1 MERADDAQLIH
12 DILSGDDTAFS
23 TLVQKYQKGVHALVW
38 RKIGDFHHAE
48 EITQD
53 TFLRAY
59 QKLPTLK
66 NPHQFAGWLYV
77 IANRCCITWLRKQKP
92 AMQSLESTSVKEI
105 DRLNYQR
112 YVSEQ
117 LETAAIE
124 RRSTIVEK
132 LLEKLPESER
142 TVVTLH
148 YLGEMSTKEIGRFLG
163 VSVKTIHSRLYRARR
178 RLQGEEE
185 LLIREILGSVQF
197 PSNLMENI
205 MRHVADMTLSP
216 PSTTKPLLPWFA
228 LGAAIGL
235 IAILLAAG
243 NRYLIRFQKPYSFEA
258 ASEPTIIIIDAPIVL
273 DIDSKPDVRNQTG
286 QAASVSENS
295 STGSQTSETLLSSNT
310 QTDADKFAT
319 SQWIQTNQPY
329 GGKIY
334 DILVTSDKN
343 LYAAAP
349 TGIYRLAADATTW
362 TRINTDIPIA
372 KFRMPMAEHANTL
385 YIVSTDE
392 IFTSTNNGETWNVFC
407 PRPKGHPSG
416 LIITDGAQTHNS
428 HPSIVMY
435 LAIQNKGVFQS
446 TDAGTQW
453 NLLENGLVNANI
465 HAVTAIGNTVFAG
478 TNEGLYRLNSDT
490 WQQLPG
496 IPSESIYTLTGFGND
511 LYIATG
517 SDLFPMEQLGLKQKK
532 GEQIGLIGNSKSNRI
547 FHSTDLGA
555 TWTEII
561 PENASGFMSLALD
574 IVIYPNTG
582 EKLLPQ
588 GVVAVDENTFYR
600 ASPFGI
606 HRTTDA
612 GASLHPFM
620 NGIIGTTTIRDL
632 AAINN
637 RLYAR
642 TGTDLVQSNDG
653 GETWETVR
661 IDTVDPTLKTIEKL
675 SKFPN
680 FSLPSQLA
688 TAGNMLYGIAFESEH
703 LRVFHLSEDNDVLV
717 PVQGMPTFQ
726 REPLYI
732 ELKTKAKDAKQAHL
746 PNNPE
751 KLDETFNLIEKHS
764 ETGAFAT
771 SGHTFYLEHKRQL
784 FRWKLGDPEWTDT
797 GLIDTSEPY
806 NDELDTGFKLA
817 VSTDTVYVG
826 KRNGKLFQSLDSGK
840 NWRDITPSLPLR
852 FTRFNE
858 IVFVNAT
865 VYVATDKGVLTSQNR
880 EHWHVIAN
888 RVGERIV
895 IDKFAVDGTT
905 VYGTGDTGLYRSDM
919 HGKWKQISP
928 SVPDKITA
936 LVVSNDRL
944 YIATQQRG
952 MFHIPIEE
960 DVLSQK

>member
-12 DILSGDDTAFS
+12 DILSGDDSAFS

-92 AMQSLESTSVKEI
+92 AMQSLENTSVKEI

-132 LLEKLPESER
+132 LLKKLPESER

-163 VSVKTIHSRLYRARR
+163 VSVKTIHSRLYRARN
-178 RLQGEEE
+178 RLRGEEE
-185 LLIREILGSVQF
+185 ILIREILGSVQF

-205 MRHVADMTLSP
+205 MRHVADIKLTP

-228 LGAAIGL
+228 LGAAVGL
-235 IAILLAAG
+235 IAILLAAS
-243 NRYLIRFQKPYSFEA
+243 NRYLTHFQRPYSFD
-258 ASEPTIIIIDAPIVL
+258 ASSELTIEIIDAPIVL
-273 DIDSKPDVRNQTG
+273 DIDSKPDLRNQAGRDTPI
-286 QAASVSENS
+286 SENS
-295 STGSQTSETLLSSNT
+295 STGSQTSEILLPSNT
-310 QTDADKFAT
+310 QSDANQFST
-319 SQWIQTNQPY
+319 SQWTQTNRPY

-349 TGIYRLAADATTW
+349 TGIYRLDADTTVW

-385 YIVSTDE
+385 YIVSADD
-392 IFTSTNNGETWNVFC
+392 IFTSTDNGKTWNGFC
-407 PRPKGHPSG
+407 PRPKGHPAG
-416 LIITDGAQTHNS
+416 LIITDGTQTHNS
-428 HPSIVMY
+428 SPSIVMY

-465 HAVTAIGNTVFAG
+465 HAVTAIGNIVFAG
-478 TNEGLYRLNSDT
+478 TNEGVYRLNSDT

-496 IPSESIYTLTGFGND
+496 IPSESIYALTGFGSD

-517 SDLFPMEQLGLKQKK
+517 SDIFPTEQLWPKQKNV
-532 GEQIGLIGNSKSNRI
+532 GQIVLSGNPESNRI
-547 FHSTDLGA
+547 FHSIDLGT

-561 PENASGFMSLALD
+561 PENAFGFMSLGLD
-574 IVIYPNTG
+574 MVILPSTG
-582 EKLLPQ
+582 ERLLPQ

-612 GASLHPFM
+612 GESWNPFM
-620 NGIIGTTTIRDL
+620 NGIVETTTIRYL

-637 RLYAR
+637 RLYAL
-642 TGTDLVQSNDG
+642 TGKGFVQSDNG
-653 GETWETVR
+653 GETWETVQ
-661 IDTVDPTLKTIEKL
+661 IDPGDPTLKTIEKL
-675 SKFPN
+675 ATFLK

-688 TAGNMLYGIAFESEH
+688 IAGNMLYGIGFESEH
-703 LRVFHLSEDNDVLV
+703 LRVFHLSEDNNVLV

-726 REPLYI
+726 REPFYI
-732 ELKTKAKDAKQAHL
+732 ELKTKGNDAKQDHS
-746 PNNPE
+746 PNNSE
-751 KLDETFNLIEKHS
+751 KSDFNLINKYS
-764 ETGAFAT
+764 ETGGFAVRGHAF
-771 SGHTFYLEHKRQL
+771 YMEYKRRL
-784 FRWKLGDPEWTDT
+784 FRWKSGDTEWTDT

-806 NDELDTGFKLA
+806 NDGPDTGFKLA

-826 KRNGKLFQSLDSGK
+826 KRNGKLFQSLDGGN

-858 IVFVNAT
+858 ITFVDSA
-865 VYVATDKGVLTSQNR
+865 VYAATDKGVLTSQNGD
-880 EHWHVIAN
+880 HWHVIAN
-888 RVGERIV
+888 KIGERIV
-895 IDKFAVDGTT
+895 IDKFAVDGIT
-905 VYGTGDTGLYRSDM
+905 VYGAGDTGLYRLDTR
-919 HGKWKQISP
+919 GKWEQMLST
-928 SVPDKITA
+928 VPDTVTA
-936 LVVSNDRL
+936 LVVSNNRL
-944 YIATQQRG
+944 YIATQSRG
-952 MFHIPIEE
+952 MFYIP
-960 DVLSQK
+960 LAW

>member
-23 TLVQKYQKGVHALVW
+23 TLVEKYQKGVHALAW

-92 AMQSLESTSVKEI
+92 AMQSLENTSVKEI

-117 LETAAIE
+117 LETASIE
-124 RRSTIVEK
+124 RRSTIIEK

-163 VSVKTIHSRLYRARR
+163 VSVNTIHSRLYRARN
-178 RLQGEEE
+178 RLRSEEE
-185 LLIREILGSVQF
+185 LLIRETLGSVQF

-258 ASEPTIIIIDAPIVL
+258 SSELTIEIIDAPIVL
-273 DIDSKPDVRNQTG
+273 DIDSKPDLRSQTG
-286 QAASVSENS
+286 RDIPISENS
-295 STGSQTSETLLSSNT
+295 STGSQTSETLLPSNT
-310 QTDADKFAT
+310 QSDTDQFST
-319 SQWIQTNQPY
+319 SQWVQTNLPY

-349 TGIYRLAADATTW
+349 TGLYRLAADTTTW

-385 YIVSTDE
+385 YIVSADE
-392 IFTSTNNGETWNVFC
+392 IFTSTDNGETWNVFC
-407 PRPKGHPSG
+407 PRPKGYPAG

-428 HPSIVMY
+428 PPSIVMY
-435 LAIQNKGVFQS
+435 LAIQNRGVFQS

-478 TNEGLYRLNSDT
+478 TNDGLYRLNSDT

-496 IPSESIYTLTGFGND
+496 IPSESIYALTGFGNH

-517 SDLFPMEQLGLKQKK
+517 SDIFPTEQFGQKERNV
-532 GEQIGLIGNSKSNRI
+532 EQIVLSGNPESNRI
-547 FHSTDLGA
+547 FRSIDLGA

-561 PENASGFMSLALD
+561 PENTFGFMSLGLD
-574 IVIYPNTG
+574 MVILPNTG

-606 HRTTDA
+606 HRTTDS
-612 GASLHPFM
+612 GASWNTFM
-620 NGIIGTTTIRDL
+620 NGIIGTTIRDL

-637 RLYAR
+637 RLYAL
-642 TGTDLVQSNDG
+642 TGRDFVESDDG

-661 IDTVDPTLKTIEKL
+661 IGTVDPTLKTTEKL

-680 FSLPSQLA
+680 FSLPSQLV
-688 TAGNMLYGIAFESEH
+688 TAGNMLYGIAFESDH
-703 LRVFHLSEDNDVLV
+703 LRVFHLSEDNNVLV

-726 REPLYI
+726 REPFVVA
-732 ELKTKAKDAKQAHL
+732 LK
-746 PNNPE
+746 PE
-751 KLDETFNLIEKHS
+751 KLDETFNLIEKHR
-764 ETGAFAT
+764 ETGAFAV
-771 SGHTFYLEHKRQL
+771 SGHAFYMEYKRHL
-784 FRWKLGDPEWTDT
+784 FRWKPGDTQWTDT
-797 GLIDTSEPY
+797 GLIDTGEPY
-806 NDELDTGFKLA
+806 NDGPDTGFKLA

-826 KRNGKLFQSLDSGK
+826 KRNGKLFQSLDSGN

-858 IVFVNAT
+858 ITFVSSI
-865 VYVATDKGVLTSQNR
+865 VYIATDKGVLTSQNG
-880 EHWHVIAN
+880 EHWRALSDATGTRLI
-888 RVGERIV
+888 
-895 IDKFAVDGTT
+895 IDRFAVGHTT
-905 VYGTGDTGLYRSDM
+905 LYGAGDSGLYRLNTR
-919 HGKWKQISP
+919 GKWKQIS
-928 SVPDKITA
+928 SSIPDKVIS
-936 LVVSNDRL
+936 LVINNNKL
-944 YIATQQRG
+944 YIATQRRG
-952 MFHIPIEE
+952 IFHIPLAEE
-960 DVLSQK
+960 SHSEISSKM

>member
-23 TLVQKYQKGVHALVW
+23 TLVEKYQKGVHALVW

-59 QKLPTLK
+59 QKLRTLK
-66 NPHQFAGWLYV
+66 NHNQFAGWLYV

-92 AMQSLESTSVKEI
+92 AMQSLENTSVKEI

-117 LETAAIE
+117 LETASIE

-163 VSVKTIHSRLYRARR
+163 VSVNTIHSRLYRARN
-178 RLQGEEE
+178 RLRSEEE
-185 LLIREILGSVQF
+185 LLIRETLGSVQF

-258 ASEPTIIIIDAPIVL
+258 SSELTIEIIDAPIVL
-273 DIDSKPDVRNQTG
+273 DIDSKPDLRNQTG
-286 QAASVSENS
+286 RDTPISENS
-295 STGSQTSETLLSSNT
+295 STGSQTSETLLPSNT
-310 QTDADKFAT
+310 QSDTDQFST
-319 SQWIQTNQPY
+319 SQWVQTNRPY
-329 GGKIY
+329 GGNVY
-334 DILVTSDKN
+334 DILVTSKKN

-349 TGIYRLAADATTW
+349 TGIYRLEAETTTW
-362 TRINTDIPIA
+362 SRINTDIPIA
-372 KFRMPMAEHANTL
+372 KFRMPMAEHADTL
-385 YIVSTDE
+385 YIVSADE
-392 IFTSTNNGETWNVFC
+392 IFTSTDNSGTWNVFC

-416 LIITDGAQTHNS
+416 LIITNGAQVHNS

-435 LAIQNKGVFQS
+435 LAIQNKGVFRS
-446 TDAGTQW
+446 TDAGIQW

-478 TNEGLYRLNSDT
+478 TNEGLYRLTSDT

-496 IPSESIYTLTGFGND
+496 IPSESIYTLTGFGNH

-517 SDLFPMEQLGLKQKK
+517 SDLFPTEQFGPKEKNV
-532 GEQIGLIGNSKSNRI
+532 EQIVLSGNPESNRI
-547 FHSTDLGA
+547 FHSTDLGT
-555 TWTEII
+555 TWTKIT

-574 IVIYPNTG
+574 IVILPNTG

-588 GVVAVDENTFYR
+588 GFVAVDENTFYR

-620 NGIIGTTTIRDL
+620 NGIIGTTIRDL

-637 RLYAR
+637 RLYAL
-642 TGTDLVQSNDG
+642 TGRDLVQSDDG

-661 IDTVDPTLKTIEKL
+661 IDTGDPTLKTTEKL
-675 SKFPN
+675 SMSPN
-680 FSLPSQLA
+680 FSLPSQLV
-688 TAGNMLYGIAFESEH
+688 TAGNMLYGIAFESDH
-703 LRVFHLSEDNDVLV
+703 LRVFHLSEDNNVLV
-717 PVQGMPTFQ
+717 PVQGTPTFQ
-726 REPLYI
+726 REPFYI
-732 ELKTKAKDAKQAHL
+732 EVKRKGNNAKQNHS
-746 PNNPE
+746 PNNSE
-751 KLDETFNLIEKHS
+751 NSDFNLEEHS
-764 ETGAFAT
+764 ETGGFAV
-771 SGHTFYLEHKRQL
+771 SGHVFYMEYKRRL
-784 FRWKLGDPEWTDT
+784 FRWKSGDPEWTDT

-806 NDELDTGFKLA
+806 NDELDTDLKLA
-817 VSTDTVYVG
+817 VLTDTVYAG
-826 KRNGKLFQSLDSGK
+826 KRNGKLFQSLDCGN
-840 NWRDITPSLPLR
+840 NWRDITPSLPLH

-858 IVFVNAT
+858 IIFVDSA
-865 VYVATDKGVLTSQNR
+865 VYAATDKGVLTLQNG

-888 RVGERIV
+888 RIGERIV
-895 IDKFAVDGTT
+895 IDRFAVDGTT
-905 VYGTGDTGLYRSDM
+905 IYGAGDTGLYRLDT
-919 HGKWKQISP
+919 HGKWEQMLP
-928 SVPDKITA
+928 SVPDTVIS
-936 LVVSNDRL
+936 LVINNDTL
-944 YIATQQRG
+944 FIATEHRG

-960 DVLSQK
+960 DVLLKK